1 MNRLLHFLLLGL
13 LVLTIGCTS
22 QPADAQ
28 QRIGQK
34 PNLLIMVQDHDTD
47 SVKRDTR
54 VYKRVYD
61 ALSDMLN
68 EAGFAVYN
76 ETAITLDSYAQG
88 RARRSDAELIDIAR
102 SVNRPPID
110 VVVFFEIYASARDLE
125 YTTKVRVRTVGRL
138 FNVRTSQE
146 LGNFE
151 ITSPQEWNAQPKCSR
166 ECILETI
173 GDYAKILGNDVGAVI
188 SEKLAWMINP
198 EGGVGE
204 SGSTM
209 DGAYTLIFDG
219 FAREEV
225 MRFEEYLVQFSGY
238 KTHRPSYTS
247 ARRAEYWYES
257 TITPARLDRNL
268 NRMLEEAGIR
278 GNVQFSLNKITIQK
292 ITLRGNPPKTNPG
305 DW

>member
-1 MNRLLHFLLLGL
+1 MNLTSKLFLLGL
-13 LVLTIGCTS
+13 LVWITGCAS
-22 QPADAQ
+22 SHVDAQ
-28 QRIGQK
+28 QRTGQK
-34 PNLLIMVQDHDTD
+34 PNLLIMVQDHDPDT
-47 SVKRDTR
+47 VKRDTR

-61 ALSDMLN
+61 ALSEMLN

-76 ETAITLDSYAQG
+76 ETAVTLDGYEQG
-88 RARRSDAELIDIAR
+88 RTRRTDAEMIDIAR

-110 VVVFFEIYASARDLE
+110 VVVWFEIYASARDVG

-138 FNVRTSQE
+138 FNVRTGQD

-198 EGGVGE
+198 SGGRGD
-204 SGSTM
+204 SGTAL

-219 FAREEV
+219 FSREEV

-238 KTHRPSYTS
+238 QTHRPTYTS

-268 NRMLEEAGIR
+268 NRMLEEVGVR
-278 GNVQFSLNKITIQK
+278 GNVQFSLNKITVQK
-292 ITLRGNPPKTNPG
+292 IILRGNPPKSDDS

>member
-1 MNRLLHFLLLGL
+1 MNRTLHYLFIGL
-13 LVLTIGCTS
+13 LVLVTGCAS
-22 QPADAQ
+22 HPASAQ
-28 QRIGQK
+28 QRTGQK
-34 PNLLIMVQDHDTD
+34 PNLLIMVQDHDPD

-61 ALSDMLN
+61 ALNEMLN
-68 EAGFAVYN
+68 ETGFSVYN
-76 ETAITLDSYAQG
+76 ETAITLDGYAQG
-88 RARRSDAELIDIAR
+88 RTRRSDAELIDIAR

-110 VVVFFEIYASARDLE
+110 VVVFFEIYASARDVG

-138 FNVRTSQE
+138 FSVRTSQE

-198 EGGVGE
+198 EGGAGE
-204 SGSTM
+204 SGDTM
-209 DGAYTLIFDG
+209 DGAYTIIFDG
-219 FAREEV
+219 FARDEV
-225 MRFEEYLVQFSGY
+225 MRFEEYLVQFTGY
-238 KTHRPSYTS
+238 KTHRPTYSS

-257 TITPARLDRNL
+257 TITPARHDRNL
-268 NRMLEEAGIR
+268 NRMLDEAGIR

-292 ITLRGNPPKTNPG
+292 ITLRGNPPKSDPK

>member
-1 MNRLLHFLLLGL
+1 MNRLLHVLFLGL
-13 LVLTIGCTS
+13 LLCAGCIS
-22 QPADAQ
+22 QPAEAQ
-28 QRIGQK
+28 QRTGQK
-34 PNLLIMVQDHDTD
+34 PNLLIMVQDHDAD

-68 EAGFAVYN
+68 EDGFAVYN
-76 ETAITLDSYAQG
+76 ETAITLEGYAQG
-88 RARRSDAELIDIAR
+88 RARRSDAEMIDIAR

-110 VVVFFEIYASARDLE
+110 VAVFFEIYASARDLD

-188 SEKLAWMINP
+188 GEKLAWMINP
-198 EGGVGE
+198 EGGAGK
-204 SGSTM
+204 SGRTM
-209 DGAYTLIFDG
+209 DDGAYTLIFDG

-225 MRFEEYLVQFSGY
+225 MRFEEYLVRFSGY
-238 KTHRPSYTS
+238 QTHRPTYSS

-268 NRMLEEAGIR
+268 NRMLEETGIR

-292 ITLRGNPPKTNPG
+292 ITLRGSPPRTNPG
-305 DW
+305 EW